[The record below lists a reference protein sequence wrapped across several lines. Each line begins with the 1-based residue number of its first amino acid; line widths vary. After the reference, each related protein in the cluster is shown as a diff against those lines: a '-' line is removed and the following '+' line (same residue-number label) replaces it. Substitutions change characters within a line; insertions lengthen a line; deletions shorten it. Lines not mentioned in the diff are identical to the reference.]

1 MKAGAS
7 IINTSSVTAFKGSP
21 SMVDYS
27 STKGAIITFT
37 RSLALQL
44 APKHIRVNVICP
56 GPVFTPL
63 QPASRPSEQME
74 DFQVGSLPLHGRAN
88 QPAEMGP
95 AYGMSS
101 LCSILD
107 AGFLADE
114 TSLPGERRLECHDR
128 TVHALGM
135 SLSEPR
141 SSRKNAEL
149 TS

>member
-1 MKAGAS
+1 MKAGGS

-27 STKGAIITFT
+27 STKGAIVTFT

-63 QPASRPSEQME
+63 QPASRPKEQME
-74 DFQVGSLPLHGRAN
+74 DFQVGALPLHGRSN

-95 AYGMSS
+95 AYGTY
-101 LCSILD
+101 LD
-107 AGFLADE
+107 D
-114 TSLPGERRLECHDR
+114 D
-128 TVHALGM
+128 LGQG
-135 SLSEPR
+135 
-141 SSRKNAEL
+141 
-149 TS
+149 

>member
-1 MKAGAS
+1 MLSLTNRAAVPHMKAGGS

-44 APKHIRVNVICP
+44 APKHIRVNVVCP

-63 QPASRPSEQME
+63 QPASRPKEQME
-74 DFQVGSLPLHGRAN
+74 DFQVGALPLHGRSN

-95 AYGMSS
+95 AYGKSMQ
-101 LCSILD
+101 
-107 AGFLADE
+107 GVYW
-114 TSLPGERRLECHDR
+114 T
-128 TVHALGM
+128 
-135 SLSEPR
+135 LS
-141 SSRKNAEL
+141 
-149 TS
+149 

>member
-1 MKAGAS
+1 MLIIRAAVPHMKAGGS

-44 APKHIRVNVICP
+44 APKHIRVNVVCP

-63 QPASRPSEQME
+63 QPASRPKEQME
-74 DFQVGSLPLHGRAN
+74 DFQVGALPLHGRSN

-95 AYGMSS
+95 AYGMP
-101 LCSILD
+101 
-107 AGFLADE
+107 GF
-114 TSLPGERRLECHDR
+114 C
-128 TVHALGM
+128 
-135 SLSEPR
+135 
-141 SSRKNAEL
+141 
-149 TS
+149 